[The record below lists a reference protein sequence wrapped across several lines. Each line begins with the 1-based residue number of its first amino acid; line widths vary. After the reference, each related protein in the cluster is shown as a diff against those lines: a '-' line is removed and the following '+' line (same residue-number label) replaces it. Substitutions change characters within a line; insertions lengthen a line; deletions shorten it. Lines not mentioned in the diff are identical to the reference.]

1 MCNEIFNFSRLGSY
15 MPYHL
20 MITALKDENPEI
32 FFFFFFWSKPDANIH
47 LMQKIKSILA
57 LGCRNMSI
65 VEVLYKNSII
75 SLSVQPMMSFA
86 LCMLMAEYRRNMTV
100 TQNSSSVWG
109 QFLSSSNF
117 YFLFLSPQEMECG
130 IWYNACKLYPQTIL
144 SGSSAPAIKIC

>member
-1 MCNEIFNFSRLGSY
+1 MYWNFQYFQASKLHALSLNDHCPQRWKSRN
-15 MPYHL
+15 
-20 MITALKDENPEI
+20 I
-32 FFFFFFWSKPDANIH
+32 FFFWSKPDANIH

-117 YFLFLSPQEMECG
+117 YFLFLSPQEMESG